1 MRNFVVKK
9 FIFVILMFGLTIAGA
24 KADVTY
30 STHVYPSA
38 YGNGQ
43 VIQKTGAMTSCDPYY
58 VIVDRNKY
66 YAVKANYDGSY
77 TYKSL
82 LGCDGLKKSTLFD
95 SLALINGGLYD
106 YTALTSQKLRN
117 AGVRFVKLEGKQL
130 AINDP
135 SKDLSYRLIDYIDM
149 YKLRSIHAGMSSN
162 TLTMHLTNNVNVQL
176 YSSAHTISKAKEMIG
191 Q

>member
-1 MRNFVVKK
+1 MRK
-9 FIFVILMFGLTIAGA
+9 FIYILLLFGLTFTVA
-24 KADVTY
+24 KADITY
-30 STHVYPSA
+30 NTHVYPSS

-43 VIQKTGAMTSCDPYY
+43 VIQKTGVMTSCDPYY

-66 YAVKANYDGSY
+66 YAVKANSDGSY

-95 SLALINGGLYD
+95 SLAVINGGIYD
-106 YTALTSQKLRN
+106 YTALTSAKLRN

-149 YKLRSIHAGMSSN
+149 YKLKSIHAGLASN

-176 YSSAHTISKAKEMIG
+176 YSSAHTISKAKEMVG